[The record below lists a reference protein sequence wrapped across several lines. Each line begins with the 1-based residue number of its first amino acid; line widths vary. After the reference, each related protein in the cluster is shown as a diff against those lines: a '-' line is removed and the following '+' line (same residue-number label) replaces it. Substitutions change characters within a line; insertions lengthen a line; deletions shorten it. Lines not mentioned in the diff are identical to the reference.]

1 MATPTPDTTAL
12 QKGALTYAQPEQTN
26 TKKAVDLMSTL
37 LSTPTLPTGTSIAPG
52 LQTVQTGELQPTSGV
67 TGTVAAATPTVTAA
81 PTIAGA
87 TAPISVAGAV
97 PTVATAGQMTA
108 AQVGGAIPT
117 ATAATGTVT
126 APMTAQT
133 GAIATEATIRGQLE
147 DLQADVSTS
156 LAQGTP
162 MPVWARGAA
171 EATKAAMQA
180 RGMGASSMMAEA
192 LAEGIM
198 KSAIP
203 IAAADAEA
211 YKLMIF
217 QNLSN
222 RQQSAL
228 TNANSYFQMDM
239 ANLSNNQQTSLVN
252 LATRQAFLLSDQ
264 GASNAAAQFNASS
277 TNQVNQF
284 YDGLTSQ
291 VVEQNSSRAD
301 AMNKFANEESNKIA
315 AINTQNTM
323 AINTA
328 DANRKATINQF
339 NATVDDAR
347 QRFNSE
353 NQRVIDQSNVQWRR
367 AVNTANTAAV
377 NATNQL
383 NAQNML
389 DLSNYALSGLWQQ
402 WRDEADWVNSASDN
416 ALSRSHNAALA
427 ALERTTELDLA
438 DEEKKSKMYELL
450 GKFGIAIFTGGSP
463 KEKKT

>member
-1 MATPTPDTTAL
+1 MATPKTPDTTVL
-12 QKGALTYAQPEQTN
+12 PKGALTYAQPEQTN

-37 LSTPTLPTGTSIAPG
+37 LSTPTLPTGTSITPG

-67 TGTVAAATPTVTAA
+67 TGTVAAATPTATAA
-81 PTIAGA
+81 PTITGA
-87 TAPISVAGAV
+87 TAPTSVAGAT
-97 PTVATAGQMTA
+97 PTTATAGQMTA
-108 AQVGGAIPT
+108 TQVGAAIPT
-117 ATAATGTVT
+117 TTAATGTLT

-133 GAIATEATIRGQLE
+133 GAITADATARGQLQN
-147 DLQADVSTS
+147 LQSDVSTA
-156 LAQGTP
+156 LAQGTA

-203 IAAADAEA
+203 IAAADAAAHKE
-211 YKLMIF
+211 MIF
-217 QNLSN
+217 NNLNN
-222 RQQSAL
+222 RQQAAL

-239 ANLSNNQQTSLVN
+239 ANLSNNQQTNLAN

-264 GASNAAAQFNASS
+264 AASNAAAQFNATS

-301 AMNKFANEESNKIA
+301 AMNKFANEESNKIS
-315 AINTQNTM
+315 AINAQNTV
-323 AINTA
+323 AVNTA
-328 DANRKATINQF
+328 DANRQATINQF
-339 NATVDDAR
+339 NATLSDAR

-367 AVNTANTAAV
+367 AINTANTASV

-383 NAQNML
+383 NAQNLL
-389 DLSNYALSGLWQQ
+389 DMSNYALSGLWQQ
-402 WRDEADWVNSASDN
+402 WRDEADWVNTASDN
-416 ALSRSHNAALA
+416 ALSRAHNAALA

-438 DEEKKSKMYELL
+438 DENKKSKMYELL
-450 GKFGIAIFTGGSP
+450 GRFGITMFSSP
-463 KEKKT
+463 

>member
-1 MATPTPDTTAL
+1 MAKTPDTVAL
-12 QKGALTYAQPEQTN
+12 QKGAVTYAQPEQTN

-37 LSTPTLPTGTSIAPG
+37 LSTPTLPTGTSITPT

-67 TGTVAAATPTVTAA
+67 TGTVAAATPTA
-81 PTIAGA
+81 PTTPTITGA
-87 TAPISVAGAV
+87 TAPTAGTV
-97 PTVATAGQMTA
+97 TTPTAATAGQMTA

-117 ATAATGTVT
+117 ATAATGTLT
-126 APMTAQT
+126 QPMTAQT
-133 GAIATEATIRGQLE
+133 GAITADATVRGQLE
-147 DLQADVSTS
+147 DLQSDVSTA
-156 LAQGTP
+156 LASGTA

-171 EATKAAMQA
+171 EATRAAMQS

-198 KSAIP
+198 KSAVP
-203 IAAADAEA
+203 IAAADAA
-211 YKLMIF
+211 TYKEMIF
-217 QNLSN
+217 KNLSN
-222 RQQSAL
+222 RQQTAI

-239 ANLSNNQQTSLVN
+239 ANLSNNQQTSLAN

-264 GASNAAAQFNASS
+264 GASNAAAQFNATS

-284 YDGLTSQ
+284 YDGLIAQ
-291 VVEQNSSRAD
+291 VGEQNATRAD
-301 AMNKFANEESNKIA
+301 AMSKFANEESNKISA
-315 AINTQNTM
+315 MNAQNTVGV
-323 AINTA
+323 NTA
-328 DANRKATINQF
+328 NANRQATINQF
-339 NATVDDAR
+339 NATLDDAR
-347 QRFNSE
+347 QRFNSD
-353 NQRVIDQSNVQWRR
+353 NQRVIDQSNAQWRR
-367 AVNTANTAAV
+367 ALNTANTAAT

-389 DLSNYALSGLWQQ
+389 DLSNYAVSALWQQ

-450 GKFGIAIFTGGSP
+450 GKFGIAMVT
-463 KEKKT
+463 

>member
-1 MATPTPDTTAL
+1 MAKTPDTVAL
-12 QKGALTYAQPEQTN
+12 QKGAVTYTQPEQTN

-37 LSTPTLPTGTSIAPG
+37 LSTPTLPTGTSITPT

-67 TGTVAAATPTVTAA
+67 TGTVAAATPTA
-81 PTIAGA
+81 PTTPTITGA
-87 TAPISVAGAV
+87 TAPTAGTV
-97 PTVATAGQMTA
+97 TTPTAATAGQMTA

-117 ATAATGTVT
+117 ATAATGTLT
-126 APMTAQT
+126 QPMTAQT
-133 GAIATEATIRGQLE
+133 GAITADATVRGQLE
-147 DLQADVSTS
+147 DLQSDVSTA
-156 LAQGTP
+156 LASGTA

-171 EATKAAMQA
+171 EATRAAMQS

-198 KSAIP
+198 KSAVP
-203 IAAADAEA
+203 IAAADAA
-211 YKLMIF
+211 TYKEMIF
-217 QNLSN
+217 KNLSN
-222 RQQSAL
+222 RQQTAI

-239 ANLSNNQQTSLVN
+239 ANLSNNQQTSLAN

-264 GASNAAAQFNASS
+264 GASNAAAQFNATS

-284 YDGLTSQ
+284 YDGLIAQ
-291 VVEQNSSRAD
+291 VGEQNATRAD
-301 AMNKFANEESNKIA
+301 AMSKFANEESNKISA
-315 AINTQNTM
+315 MNAQNTVGV
-323 AINTA
+323 NTA
-328 DANRKATINQF
+328 NANRQATINQF
-339 NATVDDAR
+339 NATLDDAR
-347 QRFNSE
+347 QRFNSD
-353 NQRVIDQSNVQWRR
+353 NQRVIDQSNAQWRR
-367 AVNTANTAAV
+367 ALNTANTAAT

-389 DLSNYALSGLWQQ
+389 DLSNYAVSALWQQ

-450 GKFGIAIFTGGSP
+450 GKFGIAMVT
-463 KEKKT
+463 

>member
-1 MATPTPDTTAL
+1 MATPKTPDQTVL
-12 QKGALTYAQPEQTN
+12 EKGALTYAQPEQTN

-37 LSTPTLPTGTSIAPG
+37 LSTPTLPTGTSITPG

-67 TGTVAAATPTVTAA
+67 TGTVTAATPTVTAA
-81 PTIAGA
+81 PTITGA
-87 TAPISVAGAV
+87 TAPTSVAGAV
-97 PTVATAGQMTA
+97 PTTATAGQITA

-133 GAIATEATIRGQLE
+133 GAITSDATVRGQLE
-147 DLQADVSTS
+147 DLQQDVSTS
-156 LAQGTP
+156 LSQGTP

-203 IAAADAEA
+203 IAAADAAA
-211 YKLMIF
+211 YKEMIF
-217 QNLSN
+217 NNLNN
-222 RQQSAL
+222 RQQAAL
-228 TNANSYFQMDM
+228 TNANSYFKMDM
-239 ANLSNNQQTSLVN
+239 ANLSNNQQTSLTN

-301 AMNKFANEESNKIA
+301 AMNKFANEESNKIS
-315 AINTQNTM
+315 AINAQNTVGV
-323 AINTA
+323 NTA

-339 NATVDDAR
+339 NATLGDAR

-367 AVNTANTAAV
+367 AINTANTAAV

-416 ALSRSHNAALA
+416 KLSRSHNAALA

-438 DEEKKSKMYELL
+438 DEDKKSKMYELL
-450 GKFGIAIFTGGSP
+450 GRFGISIFS
-463 KEKKT
+463 

>member
-1 MATPTPDTTAL
+1 MATTPDTTAL

-37 LSTPTLPTGTSIAPG
+37 LSTPTLPTGTSIAPT

-67 TGTVAAATPTVTAA
+67 TGTVAAATPTA
-81 PTIAGA
+81 PTTPTITGA
-87 TAPISVAGAV
+87 TAPTAGTV
-97 PTVATAGQMTA
+97 TTPTAATAGQMTA
-108 AQVGGAIPT
+108 AQVGSAIPT
-117 ATAATGTVT
+117 ATAATGTLT
-126 APMTAQT
+126 QPMTAET
-133 GAIATEATIRGQLE
+133 GAIVSDATVRGQLE
-147 DLQADVSTS
+147 DLQSDVSTA
-156 LAQGTP
+156 LASGTA

-171 EATKAAMQA
+171 EATRAAMQA

-198 KSAIP
+198 KSAVP
-203 IAAADAEA
+203 IAAADAA
-211 YKLMIF
+211 TYKEMIF
-217 QNLSN
+217 KNLSN
-222 RQQSAL
+222 RQQTAI

-239 ANLSNNQQTSLVN
+239 ANLSNNQQTSLAN

-264 GASNAAAQFNASS
+264 GASNAAAQFNATS

-284 YDGLTSQ
+284 YDGLTAQ
-291 VVEQNSSRAD
+291 VGEQNAIRAD
-301 AMNKFANEESNKIA
+301 AMNKFANEESNKISA
-315 AINTQNTM
+315 MNVQNTVGV
-323 AINTA
+323 NTA
-328 DANRKATINQF
+328 NANRQATINQF
-339 NATVDDAR
+339 NATLDDAR
-347 QRFNSE
+347 QRFNSD

-367 AVNTANTAAV
+367 ALNTANTAAT

-389 DLSNYALSGLWQQ
+389 DLSNYAVSALWQQ

-416 ALSRSHNAALA
+416 ALSRAHNAALA

-450 GKFGIAIFTGGSP
+450 GKFGIAMVT
-463 KEKKT
+463 

>member
-1 MATPTPDTTAL
+1 MATPKTPDQTVL
-12 QKGALTYAQPEQTN
+12 EKGALTYAQPEQTN

-37 LSTPTLPTGTSIAPG
+37 LSTPTLPTGTSITPG

-67 TGTVAAATPTVTAA
+67 TGTVTAATPTVTAA
-81 PTIAGA
+81 PTITGA
-87 TAPISVAGAV
+87 TAPTSVAGAV
-97 PTVATAGQMTA
+97 PTTATAGQITA

-133 GAIATEATIRGQLE
+133 GAITSDATVRGQLE
-147 DLQADVSTS
+147 DLQQDVSTS
-156 LAQGTP
+156 LSQGTP

-203 IAAADAEA
+203 IAAADAAA
-211 YKLMIF
+211 YKEMIF
-217 QNLSN
+217 NNLNN
-222 RQQSAL
+222 RQQAAL
-228 TNANSYFQMDM
+228 TNANSYFKMDM
-239 ANLSNNQQTSLVN
+239 ANLSNNQQTSLTN

-301 AMNKFANEESNKIA
+301 AMNKFANEESNKIS
-315 AINTQNTM
+315 AINAQNTVGV
-323 AINTA
+323 NTA

-339 NATVDDAR
+339 NATLGDAR

-367 AVNTANTAAV
+367 AINTANTAAV

-416 ALSRSHNAALA
+416 KLSRSHNAALA

-438 DEEKKSKMYELL
+438 DEDKKSKMYELL
-450 GKFGIAIFTGGSP
+450 GRFGIAIFN
-463 KEKKT
+463 

>member
-1 MATPTPDTTAL
+1 MATTKDTTAL
-12 QKGALTYAQPEQTN
+12 QKGALTYAQPEQTG

-37 LSTPTLPTGTSIAPG
+37 LSTPTLPTGTSIAPQ
-52 LQTVQTGELQPTSGV
+52 LQTIQTGELQTTPGV
-67 TGTVAAATPTVTAA
+67 TGTVVAGTPTAANVPGVTAA
-81 PTIAGA
+81 TTPTAG
-87 TAPISVAGAV
+87 TAAA
-97 PTVATAGQMTA
+97 PTAATAGQYTA
-108 AQVGGAIPT
+108 GTVIGALPT

-133 GAIATEATIRGQLE
+133 GAIVSDATVKGQLE
-147 DLQADVSTS
+147 DLQSDVSTA
-156 LAQGTP
+156 LAAGTP

-171 EATKAAMQA
+171 EATRAAMQS

-203 IAAADAEA
+203 IASADAET
-211 YKLMIF
+211 YKQMIF
-217 QNLSN
+217 QNLNN
-222 RQQSAL
+222 RQQAAI
-228 TNANSYFQMDM
+228 TNANNYFQMDM
-239 ANLSNNQQTSLVN
+239 ANLSNTQQTSLTN

-264 GASNAAAQFNASS
+264 AASNAASQFNATS

-284 YDGLTSQ
+284 YSGLTSQ
-291 VVEQNSSRAD
+291 VAEQNTARAD
-301 AMNKFANEESNKIA
+301 AMNQFANTESNKIA
-315 AINTQNTM
+315 ALNAQNEI
-323 AINTA
+323 AVDAAN
-328 DANRKATINQF
+328 ANRQATINQF
-339 NATVDDAR
+339 NATLDDAR
-347 QRFNSE
+347 QRFNVD

-367 AVNTANTAAV
+367 ALNTANTAAT

-389 DLSNYALSGLWQQ
+389 DLSNYAVSALWQQ

-416 ALSRSHNAALA
+416 ELARAHNAALA

-450 GKFGIAIFTGGSP
+450 GKFGIAIFS
-463 KEKKT
+463 